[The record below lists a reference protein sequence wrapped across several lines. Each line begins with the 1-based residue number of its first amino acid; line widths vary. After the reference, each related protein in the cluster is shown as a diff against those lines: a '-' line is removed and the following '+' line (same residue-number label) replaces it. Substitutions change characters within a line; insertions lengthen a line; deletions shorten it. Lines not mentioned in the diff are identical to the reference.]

1 MEEKRCERSAESER
15 ENLVKA
21 YSETRGLSEKICETL
36 EPEDCVVQTMPEAS
50 PTKWHLAHTS
60 WFFETFVLR
69 TAFQDYQTVSPSYSF
84 LFNSYYN
91 AVGKMHAR
99 PKRGLISRPTL
110 SETKLYRR
118 RVDEAMDS
126 LFQNAPLTAK
136 FGKVI
141 ELGINHEQQH
151 QELMVTDIK
160 NVFFENPLRPV
171 FRNGV
176 APSSSGECW
185 YGCIRFPVGA
195 YQVGFSGEAFR
206 FDNEE
211 PSHRVFTEAFELA
224 SRLVTNWEYQTF
236 IDDGGYDARNF
247 GFRLGGLWSRNRAC
261 KGLSTGN
268 TAITDPCHSFLFLAL
283 ERLSLT
289 SQLFI

>member
-1 MEEKRCERSAESER
+1 VEGKRCATSAGNER

-21 YSETRGLSEKICETL
+21 YSDTRELSEKICETL
-36 EPEDCVVQTMPEAS
+36 ESEDCLVQAMPEAN

-60 WFFETFVLR
+60 WSFETFVLR
-69 TAFQDYQTVSPSYSF
+69 TAFQNYQTVRPSYSF

-99 PKRGLISRPTL
+99 PKHGLISRPRL
-110 SETKLYRR
+110 RETKLYRR

-141 ELGINHEQQH
+141 ELGSNHEQQH

-160 NVFFENPLRPV
+160 NVFLANPLRLV

-176 APSSSGECW
+176 APSSW
-185 YGCIRFPVGA
+185 
-195 YQVGFSGEAFR
+195 Q
-206 FDNEE
+206 
-211 PSHRVFTEAFELA
+211 FTGL
-224 SRLVTNWEYQTF
+224 RL
-236 IDDGGYDARNF
+236 ARNADT
-247 GFRLGGLWSRNRAC
+247 N
-261 KGLSTGN
+261 KT
-268 TAITDPCHSFLFLAL
+268 LA
-283 ERLSLT
+283 T
-289 SQLFI
+289 